1 MLNCYTSTHAF
12 VLMQGQD
19 DIDLEMN
26 MNGPNSNT
34 EDDKFDDI
42 VCIFFIR
49 SLIISPRRGL
59 FC

>member
-1 MLNCYTSTHAF
+1 
-12 VLMQGQD
+12 MQGQD